1 MEKAMTLDELYATL
15 PNGFHDAEFLKLTI
29 DYQKAEA
36 QLVLD
41 VWVAESMEA
50 DEREAYRLA
59 ELTLS
64 GLLYWVA
71 DPPNDGEPL
80 DDISYEIID
89 MGPLSAVEKAKAF
102 PELPAGAFANYIFLV
117 ISNTFIYVAA
127 RGAALKWIG
136 EKKLRA

>member
-1 MEKAMTLDELYATL
+1 MTLDDLSASL
-15 PNGFHDAEFLKLTI
+15 PNGFHDANFLRLTI

-41 VWVAESMEA
+41 VWVAESLDE

-71 DPPNDGEPL
+71 EPPSGREPL
-80 DDISYEIID
+80 ADARGERIDI
-89 MGPLSAVEKAKAF
+89 GPLIAVEQAKN
-102 PELPAGAFANYIFLV
+102 LPALPHGAFANYIFLV
-117 ISNTFIYVAA
+117 YSNTFIYVAA
-127 RGAALKWIG
+127 RDAALKWIG
-136 EKKLRA
+136 EKRLRV